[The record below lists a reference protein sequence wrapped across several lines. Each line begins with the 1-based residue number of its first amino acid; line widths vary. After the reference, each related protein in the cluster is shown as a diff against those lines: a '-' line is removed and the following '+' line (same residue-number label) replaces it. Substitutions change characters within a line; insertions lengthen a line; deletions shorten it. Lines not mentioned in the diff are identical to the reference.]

1 MSRHRDEI
9 VLLDI
14 TNAAKLIAAF
24 IEGFKEDTFVDDLK
38 TRSAVLYHLTVIGEA
53 TKRLSPE
60 FRQANP
66 QVPWSLM
73 AGMRGHLIHAYDLV
87 DWQEVWITASKDVP
101 ELLNLIENIA

>member
-9 VLLDI
+9 VLMDI

-24 IEGFKEDTFVDDLK
+24 IEGFMEDEFINDLK

-60 FRQANP
+60 LRQANP

-73 AGMRGHLIHAYDLV
+73 AGMRDQLIHAYDLV

-101 ELLNLIENIA
+101 ELLIQIENIS